1 KELSKNNFT
10 SFLIWSTSIKSSC
23 FIRIILF
30 RCRYHQALESIYLIT
45 PVHYNNTHRV
55 SNALYVWSYHCS
67 KKAGHLIPN
76 RIIHN
81 NIFSRKVK
89 ILNKCLK
96 PVWSHLLRPT
106 L

>member
-1 KELSKNNFT
+1 
-10 SFLIWSTSIKSSC
+10 FLIWSTSIKSSC

-55 SNALYVWSYHCS
+55 SKALYVWSYRRY
-67 KKAGHLIPN
+67 KKTGHLIPN

-89 ILNKCLK
+89 MLNKCLK
-96 PVWSHLLRPT
+96 SFAANFCAPPYQSQR
-106 L
+106 

>member
-1 KELSKNNFT
+1 
-10 SFLIWSTSIKSSC
+10 
-23 FIRIILF
+23 IRIILF

-55 SNALYVWSYHCS
+55 SKALYVWSYRRY
-67 KKAGHLIPN
+67 KKTGHLIPY

-89 ILNKCLK
+89 MLK
-96 PVWSHLLRPT
+96 IVCSQLLRPT
-106 L
+106 LSKSALI